1 MTVSL
6 LPDRLSLLRFPREE
20 LEACSHVILK
30 HIVFRAYSQSNRRTR
45 DEPLF
50 SYIDNSLEISI
61 FGDHRAISVDF
72 PKDLCPGLEVSKHIY
87 RALQVDNDDTFN
99 SSRICTIVE
108 PLAKAGVSIF
118 YMSTYQTDLLFVQE
132 DRIALVFKTLSANGL
147 HMAYDEDMNSTPPDT
162 PIPDQHGFRRL
173 PINSLEEEESLYEH
187 SQEMRDHPSFRANHP
202 VTRELSEHSLATPPG
217 SQDSGSEGDDEQDG
231 SSGSAVSMVTSH
243 NGVKQLVPLDIYSAQ
258 RHGKGSGSTWSES
271 FAGNESGYEET
282 MLAKASPTTTTAFEV
297 RQQADRTLP
306 ENSLRCVGLNTE
318 LEAGHQPWLLKI
330 IKILFYHD
338 RVKEEATLAGN
349 GPTHDAPRFFS
360 FTATSECVSMITDTY
375 ILEEF
380 EEHELFMDME
390 TCPLRLIQ
398 LDLHRFGLDKYGI
411 IHSVARPLTEA
422 GIDLLFLST
431 FSTANILVADHR
443 LSEAERIL
451 SGSGSTTLGS

>member
-1 MTVSL
+1 
-6 LPDRLSLLRFPREE
+6 
-20 LEACSHVILK
+20 
-30 HIVFRAYSQSNRRTR
+30 
-45 DEPLF
+45 
-50 SYIDNSLEISI
+50 
-61 FGDHRAISVDF
+61 
-72 PKDLCPGLEVSKHIY
+72 
-87 RALQVDNDDTFN
+87 
-99 SSRICTIVE
+99 
-108 PLAKAGVSIF
+108 
-118 YMSTYQTDLLFVQE
+118 MSTYQTDLLFVQE
-132 DRIALVFKTLSANGL
+132 DRIALVFKTLLANGL

-162 PIPDQHGFRRL
+162 PIPDQHGFKRH
-173 PINSLEEEESLYEH
+173 PIDAIEEEKPLYDH
-187 SQEMRDHPSFRANHP
+187 GNEMRDHPSFRSNYP
-202 VTRELSEHSLATPPG
+202 VTRELLEHSLATPPG
-217 SQDSGSEGDDEQDG
+217 SQDSGSEGDDEQDM
-231 SSGSAVSMVTSH
+231 SSGSAVPMMASH
-243 NGVKQLVPLDIYSAQ
+243 NGVKQLMPLDICSAQ
-258 RHGKGSGSTWSES
+258 RHSNGSNWSENFS
-271 FAGNESGYEET
+271 GNEGRYDET

-338 RVKEEATLAGN
+338 KVKEEATLAGN

-451 SGSGSTTLGS
+451 SGGGSTTPGS